1 MSFFKNKRDED
12 TIADIEIDSVVKMVD
27 VSYVYKGPPPL
38 QALYEVSLNI
48 RKAEHVAIVGPS
60 GSGKSTFLNLVGLL
74 DRPSS
79 GAIYIDN
86 IDTKDLQEK
95 ERSALRARK
104 IGFVFQAFH
113 LLSYKSALENVMLA
127 QLYIKTPRAK
137 REKDA
142 IEALEKVGL
151 AKRAYALPGELSG
164 GERQRVAMARA
175 IVNRP
180 SLILCDEPTGNL
192 DSVTADMILDILDE
206 LSQSGLTLL
215 VITHSSQVAARAKRS
230 LSFSDGRLLG

>member
-1 MSFFKNKRDED
+1 MSFLKSKPDQDITE
-12 TIADIEIDSVVKMVD
+12 TIEIDSVVKMVD
-27 VSYVYKGPPPL
+27 VSYIYKGPPPL

-48 RKAEHVAIVGPS
+48 RNGEHVAIIGPS

-74 DRPSS
+74 DRPTS
-79 GAIYIDN
+79 GEIYIDN
-86 IDTKDLQEK
+86 IDTKNLKER

-113 LLSYKSALENVMLA
+113 LLFYKSALENVMLA
-127 QLYIKTPRAK
+127 QLYIKASRAK

-142 IEALEKVGL
+142 MEALQKVGL
-151 AKRAYALPGELSG
+151 SKRAHALPSELSG

-175 IVNRP
+175 IVNKP

-192 DSVTADMILDILDE
+192 DSVTADMILDILDD
-206 LSQSGLTLL
+206 LSKSGLTLL
-215 VITHSSQVAARAKRS
+215 VITHSSQVAARAERS
-230 LSFSDGRLLG
+230 LSFSDGRLVG

>member
-1 MSFFKNKRDED
+1 MSFLKSKRDQDITE
-12 TIADIEIDSVVKMVD
+12 AIEIDSVVKMVD

-48 RKAEHVAIVGPS
+48 RNGEHVAIIGPS

-74 DRPSS
+74 DRPTS
-79 GAIYIDN
+79 GEIYIDN
-86 IDTKDLQEK
+86 IDTKNLKER

-127 QLYIKTPRAK
+127 QLYIKTSRVK

-142 IEALEKVGL
+142 MEALQKVGL
-151 AKRAYALPGELSG
+151 SKRAHALPSELSG

-192 DSVTADMILDILDE
+192 DSVTADMILDILDD
-206 LSQSGLTLL
+206 LSNSGLTLL
-215 VITHSSQVAARAKRS
+215 VITHSSQVAARAERS
-230 LSFSDGRLLG
+230 LSFSDGRLVG

>member
-1 MSFFKNKRDED
+1 MSFLKSKPDQDITE
-12 TIADIEIDSVVKMVD
+12 TIEIDSVVKMVD
-27 VSYVYKGPPPL
+27 VSYIYKGPPPL

-48 RKAEHVAIVGPS
+48 RNGEHVAIIGPS

-74 DRPSS
+74 DRPTS
-79 GAIYIDN
+79 GEIYIDN
-86 IDTKDLQEK
+86 IDTKNLKER

-127 QLYIKTPRAK
+127 QLYIKASRAK

-142 IEALEKVGL
+142 MEALQKVGL
-151 AKRAYALPGELSG
+151 SKRAHALPSELSG

-175 IVNRP
+175 IVNKP

-192 DSVTADMILDILDE
+192 DSVTADMILDILDD
-206 LSQSGLTLL
+206 LSKSGLTLL
-215 VITHSSQVAARAKRS
+215 VITHSSQVAARAERS
-230 LSFSDGRLLG
+230 LSFSDGRLVG

>member
-1 MSFFKNKRDED
+1 MPVLKNRQDKDITA
-12 TIADIEIDSVVKMVD
+12 TIAVDSVVNMVD

-38 QALYEVSLNI
+38 QALYEVNLDI
-48 RKAEHVAIVGPS
+48 RKGEHVAIIGPS

-74 DRPSS
+74 DRPTS
-79 GAIYIDN
+79 GTIYLDN
-86 IDTKDLQEK
+86 IDTKNLREK
-95 ERSALRARK
+95 ERSALRARR

-127 QLYIKTPRAK
+127 QLYIKTSRAK

-142 IEALEKVGL
+142 MEALQKVGL

-164 GERQRVAMARA
+164 GERQRVAIARA
-175 IVNRP
+175 IVNKP

-192 DSVTADMILDILDE
+192 DSVTADIVLDILDE

-215 VITHSSQVAARAKRS
+215 VITHSSQVAKRARRS
-230 LSFSDGRLLG
+230 LAFSDGRLLG